1 MVSIMPEWIILIL
14 KLINKKGN
22 NMGWRLSYYKCPK
35 ERIEKYKNYTDEDI
49 KNNEGWIT
57 DNLEMMFYD
66 ITNWLYFKEF
76 ETIDDDNVW
85 SRLFNNKLEIEDDIS
100 LMTINKEQLFNI
112 IRLIQRHI
120 LNKRNKINVE
130 EFDKEYGT
138 NLNDKEESKTYQNAR
153 KIILDNELKETF
165 FKILYDVTDSEFVKL
180 LNDNPY
186 SVSMTSD
193 WESVMANFAYVYKTF
208 DWENNVILVY
218 GG

>member
-1 MVSIMPEWIILIL
+1 
-14 KLINKKGN
+14 
-22 NMGWRLSYYKCPK
+22 MGWRLSYYKCPK
-35 ERIEKYKNYTDEDI
+35 EHAEKYRNYTDEDI
-49 KNNEGWIT
+49 KNDEVWIT

-100 LMTINKEQLFNI
+100 LMTVNKEQLFNL

-120 LNKRNKINVE
+120 LNKRNKINVK

-138 NLNDKEESKTYQNAR
+138 NMNDKEESKTYQNVR
-153 KIILDNELKETF
+153 QIIIDNELKETF

-193 WESVMANFAYVYKTF
+193 WESVMANFVHVYKTF

>member
-1 MVSIMPEWIILIL
+1 
-14 KLINKKGN
+14 
-22 NMGWRLSYYKCPK
+22 MGWRLSYYKCPK
-35 ERIEKYKNYTDEDI
+35 EHAEKYRNYTDEDI
-49 KNNEGWIT
+49 KNDEGWIT

-76 ETIDDDNVW
+76 ETIDDDKIW
-85 SRLFNNKLEIEDDIS
+85 SKLFNNNLEIEDDIS
-100 LMTINKEQLFNI
+100 LMTINKEQLFNL

-120 LNKRNKINVE
+120 LNKRNKINVK

-138 NLNDKEESKTYQNAR
+138 SMNDKEDSKTYQNAR
-153 KIILDNELKETF
+153 QIILDNELQETF
-165 FKILYDVTDSEFVKL
+165 FKILYDVTDSEFEKL

-193 WESVMANFAYVYKTF
+193 WESTMANFIHVYKTF

>member
-1 MVSIMPEWIILIL
+1 MHALNGFVEEVVADDDAHATAVGRHSAVVDDASL
-14 KLINKKGN
+14 
-22 NMGWRLSYYKCPK
+22 
-35 ERIEKYKNYTDEDI
+35 
-49 KNNEGWIT
+49 
-57 DNLEMMFYD
+57 
-66 ITNWLYFKEF
+66 
-76 ETIDDDNVW
+76 IDDDKVW

-100 LMTINKEQLFNI
+100 LMTINKEQLFNL

-153 KIILDNELKETF
+153 QIILDNELKETF

-193 WESVMANFAYVYKTF
+193 WESVMANFVHVYKTF

>member
-1 MVSIMPEWIILIL
+1 
-14 KLINKKGN
+14 
-22 NMGWRLSYYKCPK
+22 MGWRLSYYKCPK
-35 ERIEKYKNYTDEDI
+35 KHVEKYRNYTDEDI
-49 KNNEGWIT
+49 KNNKEWIT

-76 ETIDDDNVW
+76 ETIDDDKVW

-100 LMTINKEQLFNI
+100 LMTINKEQLFNL
-112 IRLIQRHI
+112 IRLIQKHI
-120 LNKRNKINVE
+120 LNKRNKINIK

-138 NLNDKEESKTYQNAR
+138 SINDKEKSKTYQDAR
-153 KIILDNELKETF
+153 QIILDNELQETF
-165 FKILYDVTDSEFVKL
+165 FKILYDVTDNEFEKL

-193 WESVMANFAYVYKTF
+193 WESAMANFIHVYKTF

>member
-1 MVSIMPEWIILIL
+1 
-14 KLINKKGN
+14 
-22 NMGWRLSYYKCPK
+22 MGWRLSYYKCPK
-35 ERIEKYKNYTDEDI
+35 EHAEKYRNYTDEDI
-49 KNNEGWIT
+49 KNDEGWIT

-100 LMTINKEQLFNI
+100 LMTVNKEQLFNL

-138 NLNDKEESKTYQNAR
+138 NLNDKEESKTYKNAR
-153 KIILDNELKETF
+153 QIILDNELKETF

-186 SVSMTSD
+186 SVSITSD
-193 WESVMANFAYVYKTF
+193 WESVMANFVYVYKTF